1 MYKKLLKIFFVCCI
15 MICTG
20 CQSTPE
26 VVEKRMSGYGSNGQI
41 NLMIIIT
48 ARSQNKNAN
57 LKDINVELDNMVLP
71 EKIDFSQVESVEVL
85 DMSFESGF
93 TDNKEHIAGLFGVDA
108 DLLTADS
115 FDMDTVDV
123 QETDYMLPG
132 FTYDD
137 GDTYFTI
144 EDDGFSHIFQDYLI
158 DALW

>member
-26 VVEKRMSGYGSNGQI
+26 VVEERMSGYGSNGQI
-41 NLMIIIT
+41 KSDDINYCSLLEL
-48 ARSQNKNAN
+48 KNAN

-93 TDNKEHIAGLFGVDA
+93 TDNKERIAGLFGLMLIYLLPIRLIWIPQTFKKQTICCR
-108 DLLTADS
+108 DLHMMT
-115 FDMDTVDV
+115 
-123 QETDYMLPG
+123 E
-132 FTYDD
+132 
-137 GDTYFTI
+137 I
-144 EDDGFSHIFQDYLI
+144 HIL
-158 DALW
+158 L

>member
-1 MYKKLLKIFFVCCI
+1 MCI
-15 MICTG
+15 RDRICTG

-41 NLMIIIT
+41 KSDDINYCSLLEL
-48 ARSQNKNAN
+48 KNAN

-108 DLLTADS
+108 DLLTDMCIRDS
-115 FDMDTVDV
+115 VITVCGSII
-123 QETDYMLPG
+123 YKPR
-132 FTYDD
+132 
-137 GDTYFTI
+137 
-144 EDDGFSHIFQDYLI
+144 IFV
-158 DALW
+158 